1 MESFVEKAPMLTQ
14 PPQLASTNLLANLL
28 AKIDIRSIFTPSGG
42 LDLQKPVAPFVLL
55 AILPERFLGSFG
67 MLIQDR
73 MRFAIGANEALK
85 KSIND
90 VITDPRMGRAIAS
103 VPSAQV
109 LSSVFSPEF
118 RKQFQVEHVL
128 EVQPAPMLLSY
139 ALVDSHAFVKAG
151 NEAVQNT
158 LSRLV
163 SDANFD
169 LPAPKVLEKN
179 EQLMAQFVGTYVLYT
194 TLFDVSVSRDHFS
207 FGARVKA
214 ATTKKEVLAIL
225 MSSGNKKKLSPKQ
238 AKGLAAL
245 FAKIAKRI
253 FK

>member
-28 AKIDIRSIFTPSGG
+28 AKADIRSIFTPSGG
-42 LDLQKPVAPFVLL
+42 LGLQKSVAPFVLL

-103 VPSAQV
+103 VPAAQV
-109 LSSVFSPEF
+109 LQSVFSPEF
-118 RKQFQVEHVL
+118 RKQFQVENVL

-158 LSRLV
+158 LSRLMA
-163 SDANFD
+163 DANFD
-169 LPAPKVLEKN
+169 LTAPKALEKN

-207 FGARVKA
+207 FGARVRASKA
-214 ATTKKEVLAIL
+214 KKEVLELL
-225 MSSGNKKKLSPKQ
+225 MAESRRRKLPAKSAQ
-238 AKGLAAL
+238 ALASL
-245 FAKIAKRI
+245 FARVAKRI